1 MAEGFAL
8 PLQLL
13 ASVIIMNGAV
23 ALRGDA
29 GAVVIIIIVVVL
41 GNHIIRLR
49 PISVEAGLAHC
60 LVLHSLQSKKIL
72 LKPVGQRVRSRSEI
86 YLDI

>member
-13 ASVIIMNGAV
+13 ASVVIMNGVV

-29 GAVVIIIIVVVL
+29 GAVVIIIIFIVL
-41 GNHIIRLR
+41 GYHIIQLH
-49 PISVEAGLAHC
+49 PVSVEAGLVHC
-60 LVLHSLQSKKIL
+60 LVLHSL
-72 LKPVGQRVRSRSEI
+72 
-86 YLDI
+86 